1 MAFYS
6 LMRDIGFKELL
17 LSIVVGLAITI
28 TSFYIHI
35 HPSLNSMI
43 NFKTATINL
52 EEDHFSD
59 VYMQQV
65 VDYHKEHPVFAR
77 RVLSTYLIK
86 TTQEKFGL
94 SIAQSFSVINFLL
107 IFLSGLLVFYMA
119 KIIGMNQH
127 SALLS
132 QLIYHLC
139 FSVFFAFF
147 RTNYTYDEPMQYFFC
162 LLALT
167 FIIKERFFMLVVS
180 LFFALLARESSIV
193 VFPSMFFLYYFL
205 YQEKLRFDFQFI
217 KKGLLFTI
225 PVVMYLIF
233 YIYHL
238 STFEAGVEEN
248 YDELNVRFS
257 QLMYNFQ
264 NVQFSIESI
273 ALFII
278 ISGLPVVLLLA
289 QSKEVL
295 NDEKY
300 KFRLAFWVALVLNTI
315 MVYVSARVNES
326 RVLALPLIFLW
337 PLVGNYALNCWN
349 QIKHRTTKKVLIY
362 LIPVMVFMALVSY
375 YIAIRIYQPTG
386 AAPTEN
392 WFNEYFFILLLLMS
406 FIVSF
411 CFLTKYLKVTK
422 TF

>member
-1 MAFYS
+1 
-6 LMRDIGFKELL
+6 MRDIGFKELL
-17 LSIVVGLAITI
+17 ISIVVGLAITI

-59 VYMQQV
+59 VYIQQV

-77 RVLSTYLIK
+77 RILSTYLIEITQK
-86 TTQEKFGL
+86 TLGL
-94 SIAQSFSVINFLL
+94 SIAQSFSFINFSLF
-107 IFLSGLLVFYMA
+107 FLVGLLVFYLA
-119 KIIGMNQH
+119 KIMGMSQN

-132 QLIYHLC
+132 QIIYHLC

-147 RTNYTYDEPMQYFFC
+147 RTNYTYDEPLQYFFC
-162 LLALT
+162 LLSLT
-167 FIIKERFFMLVVS
+167 FIIKERVFMLIVS
-180 LFFALLARESSIV
+180 LFLALMARESSIV
-193 VFPSMFFLYYFL
+193 IFPSMFFLYYFL
-205 YQEKLRFDFQFI
+205 YQEKIRIDFQLI
-217 KKGLLFTI
+217 KKGLLFTV
-225 PVVMYLIF
+225 PVIMYLIF

-273 ALFII
+273 ALFIM

-289 QSKEVL
+289 QGKEVIK
-295 NDEKY
+295 NEKY
-300 KFRLAFWVALVLNTI
+300 KLRVAFWLALVLNTI
-315 MVYVSARVNES
+315 MVYVSARVNEA

-337 PLVGNYALNCWN
+337 PLLGNYALNFWH
-349 QIKHRTTKKVLIY
+349 QTIHRITKKVVFVLI
-362 LIPVMVFMALVSY
+362 LVMGFMAFVSY
-375 YIAIRIYQPTG
+375 YIAICTYKPTG
-386 AAPTEN
+386 ADSVEN
-392 WFNEYFFILLLLMS
+392 LFNEYFFILLLLMS

-411 CFLTKYLKVTK
+411 CFLIKYLKVTK
-422 TF
+422 TS